1 MLAAERDFRC
11 FLTAVLNVS
20 IVIWVYAENVAFGLI
35 SLPKTKSPVGGVKL
49 AIMKGKTQKNLW
61 FLDSSNIHIRKKNF
75 FSHSW
80 LGKFWK
86 VKLHSFISS
95 SFSHKRIT
103 FWLLLFTVPVLLHFF
118 CDTKILAYLTFCLSS
133 QNVFFCF
140 LLCSLGG

>member
-1 MLAAERDFRC
+1 MLAAGRDFPY
-11 FLTAVLNVS
+11 FLTAVSNVS
-20 IVIWVYAENVAFGLI
+20 IAIWVCAGNVAFGLI
-35 SLPKTKSPVGGVKL
+35 SLPKTKSLVGGVKL

-61 FLDSSNIHIRKKNF
+61 FLDSSNIHTRKKKNF
-75 FSHSW
+75 LSHSW

-118 CDTKILAYLTFCLSS
+118 L
-133 QNVFFCF
+133 
-140 LLCSLGG
+140 

>member
-1 MLAAERDFRC
+1 MLAAEKDFRC
-11 FLTAVLNVS
+11 FLTAVSNVS

-35 SLPKTKSPVGGVKL
+35 SLPKTKSLVGGVKL
-49 AIMKGKTQKNLW
+49 AIMKGKTKNLW
-61 FLDSSNIHIRKKNF
+61 FFDSFNIHTRKNF

-103 FWLLLFTVPVLLHFF
+103 FWLFLFSTVHVSLHFF
-118 CDTKILAYLTFCLSS
+118 SWCKYFSISDP
-133 QNVFFCF
+133 VFE
-140 LLCSLGG
+140 